1 MCLHKRQC
9 VIKKISSTISC
20 THTHASIHT
29 HTHSL
34 SLSLSFSL
42 WTVTTFY
49 NFIGV
54 FANACIIQISAS
66 PPKSSSSGSPAN
78 PPFFSYIFCC
88 PPSGCAVFYFLY
100 TWLAP
105 SPSKKR
111 KKSHTVDKKL
121 SPPRHGWDFKRTRSE
136 WVRFDENTYYRMCS
150 LNVWPYSL
158 LTRVSHYDAR
168 IHLEFDRAL
177 QPLYTHVHIHI
188 HAHTRS
194 SKMKLAAPNGA
205 RASPRFPLWK

>member
-1 MCLHKRQC
+1 MCVVCARCMCLHKRQC

-29 HTHSL
+29 HTHTH

-88 PPSGCAVFYFLY
+88 PPSGCAVLVFFY
-100 TWLAP
+100 TRDW
-105 SPSKKR
+105 
-111 KKSHTVDKKL
+111 
-121 SPPRHGWDFKRTRSE
+121 PPRSPKKEKKATLS
-136 WVRFDENTYYRMCS
+136 
-150 LNVWPYSL
+150 
-158 LTRVSHYDAR
+158 
-168 IHLEFDRAL
+168 
-177 QPLYTHVHIHI
+177 
-188 HAHTRS
+188 TRS
-194 SKMKLAAPNGA
+194 SLPPDTGEIL
-205 RASPRFPLWK
+205 REHVLSE